1 MKSLISILSFSII
14 LLFSSNIVFA
24 ESSDS
29 LKTTVESKIEPLPI
43 GYYDTNDGFGYGG
56 KAFFLNFLNKKESFD
71 ILLIRSTKG
80 FQKYTLVFS
89 VPDFELR
96 QGTIYPLAL
105 DVKLDFKK
113 WIAYKFYGVG
123 NTSKYKDEEL
133 YTRVR
138 PLISLTMS
146 RGFTKTFVG
155 QFGLNYQSSR
165 NFDFE
170 EDGKL
175 QYFQDLSIS
184 RVYYYSIFL
193 SLRYD
198 TRNSFIH
205 PSDGIV
211 IQGENECANGN
222 VSFNRW
228 AMWLQHYTTFLN
240 STFILASRFGIQSL
254 SGDKLPIQVLLPI
267 GGDDTIRGFP
277 QDRFLDKTSAVF
289 NTELRFPLFWR
300 FGGIVGLDAGK
311 VWKSIAKINFT
322 NWAFNPTIGGRFYFD
337 TFVVRADLGVS
348 KETMGIYLNFAHI
361 F

>member
-1 MKSLISILSFSII
+1 MKTLISILSICLF
-14 LLFSSNIVFA
+14 LLFASDLLFA
-24 ESSDS
+24 ENSDS
-29 LKTTVESKIEPLPI
+29 LYSNIESKFEPLPI
-43 GYYDTNDGFGYGG
+43 VYYDSNDGFGYGG
-56 KAFFLNFLNKKESFD
+56 KAFFLNFLNKNESFD
-71 ILLIRSTKG
+71 VLLVRSTKG

-96 QGTIYPLAL
+96 QGTVYPLAL
-105 DVKLDFKK
+105 DLKLDFKK
-113 WIAYKFYGVG
+113 WIAYKFYGIG
-123 NTSKYKDEEL
+123 NTSRYKDEEL

-138 PLISLTMS
+138 PLISLTLS
-146 RGFTKTFVG
+146 RGFSNTFVG
-155 QFGLNYQSSR
+155 QLGLNYQSSR
-165 NFDFE
+165 NFDFGE
-170 EDGKL
+170 EGKL
-175 QYFQDLSIS
+175 QYYQDLSTS
-184 RVYYYSIFL
+184 KVYYYSIFL
-193 SLRYD
+193 SARYD

-211 IQGENECANGN
+211 IQGENEFANGN
-222 VSFNRW
+222 VTFNRW
-228 AMWLQHYTTFLN
+228 AMWLQHYTTFFN
-240 STFILASRFGIQSL
+240 STFILASRFGVQSL

-311 VWKSIAKINFT
+311 VWNSISKMNLT
-322 NWAFNPTIGGRFYFD
+322 NWAFNPTVGGRFYFD
-337 TFVVRADLGVS
+337 TFVVRADIGVS